1 MVISYNMVRPRRT
14 VTLPSVEEWGTNMN
28 IVKDPPKSVFTRRI
42 NKVGSDNKLLN
53 TVADSGNRWGE
64 CVQIYPRGVNPMV
77 GVSYNNTGITNG
89 QNATLI
95 GQNQA
100 SLPYKAFDNGAF
112 RPPALNALTSM
123 LPLSRMNRLVTNS
136 LTNKKNLQAVL
147 KTTGCHPQEKKI
159 VRSKLLKSNIRPT
172 ATYKLNP
179 RPIRENYE
187 VNYVITNPVK
197 VKALTN
203 TKGDK
208 QVNSRILS
216 IDNYIKN
223 NYSPVVAGTKQQYSL
238 PHQTKIETKTFIND
252 NPLKGAFN
260 SNKMLSVEQKQN
272 RELAPKEKNV
282 PNYSYISNQGTSNHK
297 KNSINSNIVLDK
309 EILNAN
315 VRVNKT
321 NTQGTNFLSRD
332 AYLHP
337 KIEVKGRHN
346 LGNNI
351 PLSYHKNLDIKLDT
365 AKSKLMAHSFQ
376 QNY

>member
-1 MVISYNMVRPRRT
+1 MVRPRRT
-14 VTLPSVEEWGTNMN
+14 VTLPSVESWGTNMN

-53 TVADSGNRWGE
+53 TLADSGNRWGE

-112 RPPALNALTSM
+112 RPPALEGLTTM

-136 LTNKKNLQAVL
+136 LTNRKNVQTVL
-147 KTTGCHPQEKKI
+147 KTTGCHTKKTVHQKI
-159 VRSKLLKSNIRPT
+159 LKSNIRPT
-172 ATYKLNP
+172 ATYNIHS

-197 VKALTN
+197 VTALTN
-203 TKGDK
+203 IKGDK
-208 QVNSRILS
+208 QISHHAFSTEKYIKDDYSPVITYTNPQSKS
-216 IDNYIKN
+216 YIKN
-223 NYSPVVAGTKQQYSL
+223 KNM
-238 PHQTKIETKTFIND
+238 ETKTFIQD
-252 NPLKGAFN
+252 TLKGAFN
-260 SNKMLSVEQKQN
+260 SNKRQLSNTKQN
-272 RELAPKEKNV
+272 KELENKGKNI
-282 PNYSYISNQGTSNHK
+282 PNYSYIVNQGTMSNT
-297 KNSINSNIVLDK
+297 KNNTNTNVVLDK

-315 VRVNKT
+315 VRVNKAQT
-321 NTQGTNFLSRD
+321 RGVDFLSRD

-346 LGNNI
+346 LGKNV
-351 PLSYHKNLDIKLDT
+351 PLSYHKNLEVKLDT
-365 AKSKLMAHSFQ
+365 NKVKLMSHSF
-376 QNY
+376 NKNL